1 MALTS
6 DIQID
11 TAGDLKLLVQ
21 HCENWLTFQ
30 VSSKAMSLASPVW
43 RTMLDPNGPFRESQ
57 SDNNEITFTDDD
69 TKALLILLLAAHLRF
84 QDIPNELTFEQ
95 LLNVCILCDKYDCIT
110 LVRPWIWSWQECQ
123 IHPPGEILYEE
134 WLFIAWTTGDEATFR
149 RTAQSLILH
158 ANTDESGTFNDA
170 RLSELVMPPGF
181 IGQSQLELLSINI
194 LNLLLD
200 RGCTRSS
207 ASNDHKID

>member
-21 HCENWLTFQ
+21 HCEDWVTFQ

-57 SDNNEITFTDDD
+57 SDNNEITFPDDD
-69 TKALLILLLAAHLRF
+69 AKALLNLLLVAHLRF
-84 QDIPNELTFEQ
+84 QDVPKELTFEQ

-110 LVRPWIWSWQECQ
+110 LVRPWIWRWQERQ
-123 IHPPGEILYEE
+123 IHLPWEILSEE
-134 WLFIAWTTGDEATFR
+134 WLFIAWTTGDEAKFR

-158 ANTDESGTFNDA
+158 ANTDESGAFNDA

-181 IGQSQLELLSINI
+181 IGQSQLELLFINI
-194 LNLLLD
+194 LN
-200 RGCTRSS
+200 
-207 ASNDHKID
+207 